1 MDASITGN
9 PTWTR
14 DVTRTGPQG
23 NTVTR
28 QGETTLMDTGSYRSV
43 TLTLP
48 NGNTAARE
56 VTRTWDPETETLTR
70 DSTVTGPQGN
80 TVTRHSETMLT
91 DTGFLKTTTLSGP
104 LGSTRSTTREVSF
117 APDSCNQTTDDD
129 VPVPEPEAGQ
139 QKSTDVYA

>member
-14 DVTRTGPQG
+14 DVTRTGLQG

-28 QGETTLMDTGSYRSV
+28 QGETTLTDTGSYRSI

-48 NGNTAARE
+48 NGNTATGE
-56 VTRTWDPETETLTR
+56 VTRTWDPEAQTLTR

-80 TVTRHSETMLT
+80 TVTRHGETTLT
-91 DTGFLKTTTLSGP
+91 NTGLLKTTTLSGP

-117 APDSCNQTTDDD
+117 ASDSCNQTSDD
-129 VPVPEPEAGQ
+129 VPPPEPEAGQ
-139 QKSTDVYA
+139 QESTDVYA

>member
-28 QGETTLMDTGSYRSV
+28 QGETTLTDTGSYRSV

-48 NGNTAARE
+48 NANTATRE
-56 VTRTWDPETETLTR
+56 VTRTWDPETQTLTR
-70 DSTVTGPQGN
+70 DSTLTGLQGN
-80 TVTRHSETMLT
+80 TVTRHSETTPT
-91 DTGFLKTTTLSGP
+91 DTGLLKTTTLGGP

-117 APDSCNQTTDDD
+117 ASDSYNQTSDDE
-129 VPVPEPEAGQ
+129 VPMPEPEAGQ
-139 QKSTDVYA
+139 QESTDVYA